1 MSGKTSQ
8 RALSAA
14 ISQGILGSPSLTY
27 EPGKPKHAGLFYDLD
42 EFESGL
48 DRAEEAFGKGKQ
60 LIDAFPVQNVISSGV
75 LGSPRRN

>member
-1 MSGKTSQ
+1 MSGKTSK

-60 LIDAFPVQNVISSGV
+60 LIDRFPV
-75 LGSPRRN
+75 